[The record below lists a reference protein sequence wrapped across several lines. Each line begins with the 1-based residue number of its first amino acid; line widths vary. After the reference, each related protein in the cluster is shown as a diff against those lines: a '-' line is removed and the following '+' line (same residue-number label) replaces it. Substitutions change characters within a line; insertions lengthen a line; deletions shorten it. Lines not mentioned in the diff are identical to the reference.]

1 MRNHGRD
8 SRALVTIEDCLK
20 VCLAPRIS
28 ALAKYAKHALSER
41 EEFFH
46 LVWQEPGMPLPGAK

>member
-1 MRNHGRD
+1 M
-8 SRALVTIEDCLK
+8 VTIEDCLK